1 MLEHVAFWNAKG
13 EKKRTSRKQNV
24 ENQIWSKL
32 LSPLFHIIK
41 GEIGDEMGPKIEH
54 IEEKVGYKFDKT
66 GCRGF
71 KTVAMKYNCNEK
83 L

>member
-1 MLEHVAFWNAKG
+1 
-13 EKKRTSRKQNV
+13 
-24 ENQIWSKL
+24 
-32 LSPLFHIIK
+32 LFHIIK
-41 GEIGDEMGPKIEH
+41 GEIGDEMEPKIEH